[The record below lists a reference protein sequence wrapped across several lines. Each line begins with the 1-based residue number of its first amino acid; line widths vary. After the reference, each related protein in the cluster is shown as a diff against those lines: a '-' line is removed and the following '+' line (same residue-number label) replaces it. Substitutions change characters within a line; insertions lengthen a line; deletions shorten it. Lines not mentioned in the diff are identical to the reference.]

1 MSTVVVETGPWTVRC
16 LCGGAAVTVPPDL
29 VAAALDGIDDAVTLL
44 DERPVAVASVW
55 RRVMKAVLGRHRESV
70 VIVYPSWWSA
80 SRIAVVTDAA
90 GAVAND
96 VVPQSRSGLLG
107 QAPVSSTR
115 VAAIVEIAPQL
126 VMTTDGDSRR
136 AILQR
141 HGEPASVAD
150 AVAREVRRM
159 TRGMAATVAI
169 DAPTGV
175 GGAVPLAAMIAD
187 RLRATETGLQVVVVD
202 DARLLQLATAGT
214 ADDERAAPEPAADTG
229 RARCWRGNRMLVAAA
244 AVLATVVLAAGMRGP
259 DVANVPSTA
268 EMPMTFLLEGRVTVQ
283 VPAQWTRERVTS
295 GPGSARVQVV
305 SPSDPDTAL
314 HVTQSWVPAETLDHT
329 AQTLRHAVD
338 AQPAGLFVDFNPS
351 DRSAGRPAVTYREV
365 RAGHQ
370 IKWTV
375 LVDGSVRISVGCQS
389 APGRDDSVRYVCEQ
403 AVKSARGLG

>member
-44 DERPVAVASVW
+44 DERPVAVPSLW

-96 VVPQSRSGLLG
+96 VVPQSRSWLLA

-141 HGEPASVAD
+141 DGEPASVAD

-175 GGAVPLAAMIAD
+175 GGADPLAAMIAD

-229 RARCWRGNRMLVAAA
+229 RARCWRGNRMLAAAA
-244 AVLATVVLAAGMRGP
+244 AVLATVVLAAGMCGP
-259 DVANVPSTA
+259 DGGNVPSTA